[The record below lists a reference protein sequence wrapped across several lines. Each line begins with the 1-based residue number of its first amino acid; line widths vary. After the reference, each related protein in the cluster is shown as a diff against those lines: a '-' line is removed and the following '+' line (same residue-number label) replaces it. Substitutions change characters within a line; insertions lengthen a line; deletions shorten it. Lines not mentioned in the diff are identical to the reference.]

1 MVTSNL
7 KRRNVKLLVRIRFL
21 LIFCFPR
28 LIFSSQVFVSIG
40 NATGNVEKREEE
52 EEKY

>member
-21 LIFCFPR
+21 LIFRFHR
-28 LIFSSQVFVSIG
+28 LIFSTQVFVSIG
-40 NATGNVEKREEE
+40 NATGNIEEREENE
-52 EEKY
+52 EED